1 MTACQAVLANAV
13 HLGLYQPCWK
23 ERNRETG
30 GNFSKP
36 VPIFTVCTIPVSLP
50 FDSAVVSRSV
60 RGSPSRE
67 GLPSMDKIR
76 NIAIIAHVDHGKTT
90 LVDQL
95 LRQSGTF
102 RSNQKIE
109 ERVMDSMDLERE
121 KGITIR
127 AKNAAFQWNGYRIN
141 IVDTPGHADF
151 GGEVERIMKMVDGVL
166 LVVDAH
172 DGPQAQTR
180 FVLRKALE
188 NKLKPIVVINKID
201 RENARPHQVVDMVFD
216 LFVELKAT
224 DEQLDFPIIYAS
236 AKNGFATCEL
246 SATANPSQ
254 GGHQNN
260 ADMTPLF
267 EAIVRHVPPP
277 KTSSEPFFQMLV
289 SNLDYSDYLGRVALG
304 RIVSGRVV
312 VGDSIVCIHRD
323 GRRER
328 AAVTALFTYAG
339 LEQVEVKQATAGDI
353 VGLTGFEDVYIG
365 ETLTDREERV
375 PLQFVDI
382 DPPTIRMQILVN
394 DSPFAGRDGKFVT
407 ARHLCERLVRETR
420 GNVSLQVNDTET
432 AGAFEINARGEMQI
446 AILVEQMRRE
456 GYELMVSR
464 PEVIYGKSENGTVLE
479 PLENLYVDLPNEN
492 LGDILQ
498 SIASRKGEVVGMDH
512 HAARVSIEA
521 IMPTRGL
528 IGFETDLVNLT
539 RGEGMMSHLFRE
551 YAPFKGDIGR
561 RRRGVMVSME
571 SGVSTAY
578 ALNNIQERGRLFIG
592 PQEDVYEGMIVG
604 ENARLEDLPVNPCK
618 EKHLTNMRS
627 QGEGKGIQLEAP
639 LRMTLERAIE
649 YIDIDEYVEA
659 TPKSLRLR
667 KRILDATA
675 RKRAA
680 A

>member
-1 MTACQAVLANAV
+1 
-13 HLGLYQPCWK
+13 
-23 ERNRETG
+23 
-30 GNFSKP
+30 
-36 VPIFTVCTIPVSLP
+36 
-50 FDSAVVSRSV
+50 
-60 RGSPSRE
+60 
-67 GLPSMDKIR
+67 MDKIR

-102 RSNQKIE
+102 RANQKVE

-127 AKNAAFQWNGYRIN
+127 AKNAAFEWNGYRVN

-188 NKLKPIVVINKID
+188 NRVKPIVVINKID
-201 RENARPHQVVDMVFD
+201 RENARPHKVLDMVFD
-216 LFVELKAT
+216 LFVELKAN

-236 AKNGFATCEL
+236 AKNGFAMREL
-246 SATANPSQ
+246 
-254 GGHQNN
+254 HENN
-260 ADMTPLF
+260 EDLTPLF
-267 EAIVRHVPPP
+267 ESIVQYVPPP
-277 KTSSEPFFQMLV
+277 TISLEPQFQMLV
-289 SNLDYSDYLGRVALG
+289 SNLDYSDYLGRIALG
-304 RIVSGRVV
+304 RIVSGRVA

-328 AAVTALFTYAG
+328 ATVTGLYTFAG
-339 LEQVEVKQATAGDI
+339 LGQVEVKHASVGDI
-353 VGLTGFEDVYIG
+353 VGLTGFEEVYIG
-365 ETLTDREERV
+365 ETLTDREEHP

-382 DPPTIRMQILVN
+382 DPPTIRMRILVN
-394 DSPFAGRDGKFVT
+394 DSPFAGREGEFVT
-407 ARHLCERLVRETR
+407 ARHVRERLVRETR
-420 GNVSLQVNDTET
+420 GNVSLQVKDTEV

-456 GYELMVSR
+456 GYEMMVSR
-464 PEVIYGKSENGTVLE
+464 PEVIFRRDVAGNLQE
-479 PLENLYVDLPNEN
+479 PIENLYIDLPGET
-492 LGDILQ
+492 LGDIMQ
-498 SIASRKGEVVGMDH
+498 SIAGRKGEVVSMDH
-512 HAARVSIEA
+512 HTARVSVEA
-521 IMPTRGL
+521 IVPTRGL

-539 RGEGMMSHLFRE
+539 RGEGLMSHLFRE
-551 YAPFKGDIGR
+551 YAPFKGEIEGR
-561 RRRGVMVSME
+561 NRGVMVSME
-571 SGVSTAY
+571 AGVSTAY

-592 PQEDVYEGMIVG
+592 PQEDVYAGMIVG
-604 ENARLEDLPVNPCK
+604 ENARPEDMPVNPCK
-618 EKHLTNMRS
+618 AKHLTNIRS

-639 LRMTLERAIE
+639 LQMSLERAIE
-649 YIDIDEYVEA
+649 YIDSDEYVEA

-667 KRILDATA
+667 KRILNATT

-680 A
+680 ILNYTICA